1 MKIKNAAQLIM
12 QALSR
17 LQELF
22 IDEAELTFIMRVPD
36 EADAYMLITNDDLAE
51 LIALLQRC
59 KNHDSRRTS
68 PAP

>member
-1 MKIKNAAQLIM
+1 MKIKNAAQLVM

-36 EADAYMLITNDDLAE
+36 EDDVYMLITNDDLAE
-51 LIALLQRC
+51 LIVLLQRC
-59 KNHDSRRTS
+59 ENNDRRRTS
-68 PAP
+68 PTP